1 MIEQA
6 TFKHS
11 PLGKAF
17 EKETKTTE
25 GQDKKQIK
33 AIDDYGKRLVESN
46 ELVNNDFNIDRD
58 ILALEKQ
65 RERSSG
71 FRHLQKK
78 KNDPDH
84 MVSMYKTEGKS
95 PKDFRN
101 YQNLIELFKDLKD
114 GNINPKELLKDQINL
129 KSELGE
135 IKKENKK

>member
-1 MIEQA
+1 MKNKE
-6 TFKHS
+6 KDL
-11 PLGKAF
+11 LGLGICK
-17 EKETKTTE
+17 
-25 GQDKKQIK
+25 
-33 AIDDYGKRLVESN
+33 
-46 ELVNNDFNIDRD
+46 
-58 ILALEKQ
+58 
-65 RERSSG
+65 
-71 FRHLQKK
+71 KK